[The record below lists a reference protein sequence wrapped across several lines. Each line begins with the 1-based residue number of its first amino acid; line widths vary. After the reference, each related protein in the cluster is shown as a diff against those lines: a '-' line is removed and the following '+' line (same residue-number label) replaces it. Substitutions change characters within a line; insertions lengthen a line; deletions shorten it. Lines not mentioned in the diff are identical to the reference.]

1 MHIER
6 IRFDRVFDA
15 QPRGGAFSFASAG
28 KTVYGVALP
37 GRRIPREGATLALV
51 LAQAGNWQSVL
62 GWRDLGTQETAVAGS
77 TLGIVVDSL
86 DPLCYLTPFLIAGGF
101 LLAGVAGALGG
112 LTVAGAGVAWL
123 AARGLQ
129 RRRRVR
135 AALAAVV

>member
-6 IRFDRVFDA
+6 VRFDRVFDT
-15 QPRGGAFSFASAG
+15 QPRGGAFSFDSAG

-62 GWRDLGTQETAVAGS
+62 GWRDLGTQETALADSV
-77 TLGIVVDSL
+77 LGIVVASLDSL
-86 DPLCYLTPFLIAGGF
+86 WYLTPLLVAGGF
-101 LLAGVAGALGG
+101 LLAGPAGALAC
-112 LTVAGAGVAWL
+112 LALAAAGVSWL
-123 AARGLQ
+123 VARGLR

-135 AALAAVV
+135 AALAAAI